1 MTVDSV
7 PVLAPGFSARAT
19 YSELHER
26 FVALSRAEIAATL
39 RWLSAQLAAGRYPA
53 GRPYRHVN
61 GFTKIVLAECPDGS
75 RLTIHYWAVG
85 TGTHVSR
92 PHDHRFPFRSV
103 LLGGRQHFVELERA
117 EGDGWRE
124 YTYRPYASGRI
135 AHVAYCGPAGL
146 EEVRVV
152 ERAPLQGQYVTSSS
166 VVHQAVTDR
175 REACA
180 TLVLRG
186 ARERVRSQVYYR
198 ADEPPPRGGVQLGRR
213 LERAEVVRQLED
225 IAAMVA

>member
-1 MTVDSV
+1 VGDTLLLQRPDIAGLVDRLV
-7 PVLAPGFSARAT
+7 VDVR
-19 YSELHER
+19 R
-26 FVALSRAEIAATL
+26 
-39 RWLSAQLAAGRYPA
+39 GRGVVKA
-53 GRPYRHVN
+53 PYRHVN
-61 GFTKIVLAECPDGS
+61 GFTKIVVAEYPDGS
-75 RLTIHYWAVG
+75 RLTIHYWAAEQG
-85 TGTHVSR
+85 IHVSR
-92 PHDHRFPFRSV
+92 PHDHRFPFSSI
-103 LLGGRQHFVELERA
+103 LLGGRQHFVELERT

-124 YTYRPYASGRI
+124 FTYRPYASGRI
-135 AHVAYCGPAGL
+135 AHVAYNGKVGL
-146 EEVRVV
+146 EPYRVV

-198 ADEPPPRGGVQLGRR
+198 PDEPPPRGGVQLGRR